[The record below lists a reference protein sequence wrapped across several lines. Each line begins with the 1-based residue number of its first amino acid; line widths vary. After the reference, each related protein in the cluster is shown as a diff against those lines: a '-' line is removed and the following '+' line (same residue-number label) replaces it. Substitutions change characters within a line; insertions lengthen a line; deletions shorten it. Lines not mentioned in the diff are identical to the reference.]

1 MSSLLTTG
9 LRHGRFGWA
18 AGRHVAR
25 SPALTGF
32 AVLVVCVVAVEALV
46 RFGAIPHLV
55 VARPSAV
62 AEALTTLQSKV
73 DIAGAFVFTFA
84 VSTAAMLACV
94 LVALPVGYVLYGRA
108 DFGRAFEGWLAA
120 LFAAPVFLLYPLFM
134 VIIGRTPLTLVVMG
148 AIPGVIPM
156 IIQVR
161 QGLLGVPRTLLN
173 VGLSFSLTKRQ
184 VFWKIMMP
192 AATPAIFTGFRL
204 GAMYVLVNIV
214 AIEYLLDYGGL
225 GRVVSDRYF
234 RFDVPGTYASILA
247 VAVVTVAFNWS
258 IGRVERW
265 LRPQ

>member
-1 MSSLLTTG
+1 MCI
-9 LRHGRFGWA
+9 
-18 AGRHVAR
+18 
-25 SPALTGF
+25 
-32 AVLVVCVVAVEALV
+32 LVVEAMV
-46 RFGAIPHLV
+46 RTGAIPHLI

-62 AEALTTLQSKV
+62 ADALGTLQSKV
-73 DIAGAFVFTFA
+73 DIVGAFGFTFA
-84 VSTAAMLACV
+84 VSAAAMASCV
-94 LVALPVGYVLYGRA
+94 LVALPAGYFLYRRA
-108 DFGRAFEGWLAA
+108 DYGLAFEGWLAA

-134 VIIGRTPLTLVVMG
+134 VVIGRTPLTLVVMG

-161 QGLLGVPRTLLN
+161 QGLLGVPKTLLN
-173 VGLSFSLTKRQ
+173 VGRSFNLTPGQ
-184 VFWKIMMP
+184 VFRRIMLP

-225 GRVVSDRYF
+225 GRVVSDRHF

-247 VAVVTVAFNWS
+247 VAVVTVAFNWA

-265 LRPQ
+265 LRPH